1 MTVAVYGGSFNPP
14 HRGHLVIARTVLE
27 RGLADRVWFLPCRR
41 NPLKPDGPAFSESDR
56 AEMLRLA
63 IADEPAEFRRRM
75 EVCELEFQMPEPS
88 YTIDTLR
95 EIKRRNPDTALRL
108 LIGGDSL
115 NSFGRWREPDAI
127 AAIAPLIV
135 YPRPGERADTAAA
148 PPGTT
153 ILDGVEEDAVSSSAI
168 RDSLAKGIQPP
179 HGSLNKHVLDY
190 IMQKK

>member
-1 MTVAVYGGSFNPP
+1 MRVAVYGGSFNPP
-14 HRGHLVIARTVLE
+14 HRGHLAIARTVLE
-27 RGLADRVWFLPCRR
+27 RGLADSVWFLPCRR

-63 IADEPAEFRRRM
+63 IADEPEEFRRRM
-75 EVCELEFQMPEPS
+75 NVCEIEFRMPVPS

-95 EIKRRNPDTALRL
+95 ELKRLNPDATLRL

-115 NSFGRWREPDAI
+115 NSFGRWREPEAI

-135 YPRPGERADTAAA
+135 YPRPGETIDPLSA

-153 ILDGVEEDAVSSSAI
+153 ILDGVKEDAVSSSAI
-168 RDSLAKGIQPP
+168 RDCLAKGIMPP
-179 HGSLNKHVLDY
+179 PGSLNEHVLDY